1 MPADRDDSLIFFFP
15 RVETANVYRRHRL
28 EKEEQGGNWLYTLDQ
43 ISPIEI

>member
-1 MPADRDDSLIFFFP
+1 MS
-15 RVETANVYRRHRL
+15 RVANHWDRL

>member
-1 MPADRDDSLIFFFP
+1 VGDFVSKLSRKL
-15 RVETANVYRRHRL
+15 ANKRKHRL

>member
-1 MPADRDDSLIFFFP
+1 MKVIITNKRG
-15 RVETANVYRRHRL
+15 YRL